1 MMILQHVLVVVAQS
15 FRVFHSNQELVV
27 NAPIQQKIRTLKKTY
42 GCATS
47 QSMHARKPAMIF
59 RSEK

>member
-1 MMILQHVLVVVAQS
+1 MMVLQHILVVVAQS
-15 FRVFHSNQELVV
+15 FRVFHRNQELVV
-27 NAPIQQKIRTLKKTY
+27 NTSRQQNIRTLKKTY

-47 QSMHARKPAMIF
+47 QSIHARKPAMIL